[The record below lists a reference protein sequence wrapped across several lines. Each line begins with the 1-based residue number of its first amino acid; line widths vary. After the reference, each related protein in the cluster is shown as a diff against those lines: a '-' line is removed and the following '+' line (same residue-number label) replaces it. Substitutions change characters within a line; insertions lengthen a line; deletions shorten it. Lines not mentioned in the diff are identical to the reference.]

1 MDLLNKGYFIFAQ
14 NFNLYETTNKSKK
27 LSRLEQDYMASFLR
41 MQLNTLGNVL
51 SSVENSDKYNVGYF
65 SESMR
70 RIEKNIH
77 RFRKVCSN

>member
-1 MDLLNKGYFIFAQ
+1 MDLNMGYLIFAQ
-14 NFNLYETTNKSKK
+14 NFHSQSTIKDVKK
-27 LSRLEQDYMASFLR
+27 LSRLQQDYMASFLR
-41 MQLNTLGNVL
+41 IQLNTLKNVL
-51 SSVENSDKYNVGYF
+51 NSVENLDKYNVGYF